1 MTVGDPP
8 DSPGLAAPHPTD
20 IDGGRRLVLFLP
32 GHDPT
37 DMDYHHG
44 RFANQ
49 AGRFAALWSCRAEVS
64 ALRHEPELPVSL
76 WSARSEGPN
85 WRQAT
90 DFALLRWE
98 DIVVALDQRL
108 AVTRLWRGL
117 AALLEFAR
125 NGTSRRYF
133 KATLRYGIFC
143 LFPVGILVL
152 FLLAGLLAG
161 LAAGLGIGFLLP
173 PGQAGHPALLVG
185 LSVGLLVF
193 LGLFH
198 QPGRRWRLHQ
208 ALDDWDLARDY
219 LHGRSPVMDE
229 RLARFADYLVERV
242 HNGGYDEVILVGHSL
257 GATLALRVLV
267 LAFARDP
274 ELGRR
279 GTRLNLLTCGATI
292 PKFSLHPGA
301 AAVRAEAEQIAQR
314 PDLFWTEYQ
323 ARHDAINFYK
333 YHPVKLC
340 RAEFDTAEYGQ
351 PILKNA
357 NLKQMI
363 SREKLRALRW
373 HIMRLHYQSLLANEM
388 KAPYDFFMIALG
400 PVPFAGLCASRN
412 GPISLFADDGSVL
425 PREAPT
431 PPAEPAPPGRAP
443 DIETASDP
451 RNPASLPQDA
461 QEDAS

>member
-1 MTVGDPP
+1 MPLP
-8 DSPGLAAPHPTD
+8 AAL
-20 IDGGRRLVLFLP
+20 DGGRRLVLFLP

-49 AGRFAALWSCRAEVS
+49 AGRFATLWSCRTEVS
-64 ALRHEPELPVSL
+64 GRRDEPDQPVSL

-85 WRQAT
+85 WRQDT
-90 DFALLRWE
+90 DFAVLRWD
-98 DIVVALDQRL
+98 DIVVALDERL
-108 AVTRLWRGL
+108 ALVRLWRGL
-117 AALLEFAR
+117 AALYEFAR

-143 LFPVGILVL
+143 LFPVAILVL
-152 FLLAGLLAG
+152 LLLGGLLAG
-161 LAAGLGIGFLLP
+161 LAGAFIADLLIP
-173 PGQAGHPALLVG
+173 PDVGGHPATLAGLV
-185 LSVGLLVF
+185 VGSLVF

-219 LHGRSPVMDE
+219 LHGHTPVLDE
-229 RLARFADYLVERV
+229 RLGRFADYLVEKVRT
-242 HNGGYDEVILVGHSL
+242 GGYDEVILVGHSL

-267 LAFARDP
+267 QAFARDP
-274 ELGRR
+274 QFGRR

-292 PKFSLHPGA
+292 PKFALHPGA
-301 AAVRAEAEQIAQR
+301 GAIRAEAEAIAR
-314 PDLFWTEYQ
+314 RGDLVWTEYQ

-333 YHPVKLC
+333 FHPVKLQ

-351 PILKNA
+351 PVLKNA

-373 HIMRLHYQSLLANEM
+373 HIMRLHYQFLLANEM

-400 PVPFAGLCASRN
+400 PVPFAELCASRN
-412 GPISLFADDGSVL
+412 GPISLFAEDGSVL
-425 PREAPT
+425 PPQNPTDTRNEAS
-431 PPAEPAPPGRAP
+431 A
-443 DIETASDP
+443 
-451 RNPASLPQDA
+451 PQDA
-461 QEDAS
+461 REDAS

>member
-1 MTVGDPP
+1 MTAGDAP
-8 DSPGLAAPHPTD
+8 DSPGLDASRPTD
-20 IDGGRRLVLFLP
+20 VDAGRRLVLFLP

-49 AGRFAALWSCRAEVS
+49 AGRFAKLWSCGAEVS
-64 ALRHEPELPVSL
+64 ARRDEPGLPVSL
-76 WSARSEGPN
+76 WSTRSEGPN
-85 WRQAT
+85 WRQST
-90 DFALLRWE
+90 DFALLRWD
-98 DIVVALDQRL
+98 DIVVALDERPS
-108 AVTRLWRGL
+108 VVRLWRGL

-152 FLLAGLLAG
+152 FLLAGLLGGLVASLFAG
-161 LAAGLGIGFLLP
+161 WLLP
-173 PGQAGHPALLVG
+173 PETSGHAATLVG
-185 LSVGLLVF
+185 LTTALLLF
-193 LGLFH
+193 LGLFV

-219 LHGRSPVMDE
+219 LHGRSPLMDE
-229 RLARFADYLVERV
+229 RLERFTDYFVQKV
-242 HNGGYDEVILVGHSL
+242 QSGDYDEVVLVGHSL

-267 LAFARDP
+267 QAFARDP

-292 PKFSLHPGA
+292 PKFSLHPDAG
-301 AAVRAEAEQIAQR
+301 AVRADAAR
-314 PDLFWTEYQ
+314 VSAHPDLFWAEYQ

-373 HIMRLHYQSLLANEM
+373 HIMRLHYQFLLANEM

-400 PVPFAGLCASRN
+400 PLPLAELCASRN
-412 GPISLFADDGSVL
+412 GPISRFADDGSLL
-425 PREAPT
+425 PPDTAT
-431 PPAEPAPPGRAP
+431 DITAPAPAP
-443 DIETASDP
+443 H
-451 RNPASLPQDA
+451 DA
-461 QEDAS
+461 REDAS